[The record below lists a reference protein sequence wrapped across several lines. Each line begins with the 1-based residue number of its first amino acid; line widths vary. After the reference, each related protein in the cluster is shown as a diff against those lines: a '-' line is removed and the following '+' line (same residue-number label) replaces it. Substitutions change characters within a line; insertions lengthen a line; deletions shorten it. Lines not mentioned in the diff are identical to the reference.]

1 MNTPQYLLSGL
12 EKPSA
17 GTVNAPSRTE
27 RGFIFQDYN
36 LLEAM
41 TAADNALVS
50 ARLLG
55 RRVPRRWVRELFDD
69 LGLHGL
75 ERRLPHQLSGGQQQ
89 RVAIARVLLA
99 DVPYIFAD
107 EPTGALDPESSEVVL
122 THLRQAADAGA
133 VVVLV
138 THQDETV
145 LHRAGASGWQRR
157 MVGWWESAAVVAT
170 AGILTLVFT
179 VYGLAL
185 TNHVYFGAAWPTGW
199 WREVLWG
206 PLAVILAAMWLLVAG
221 VLGVTRPVIDHTSRD
236 SPVVRTAGQ
245 KPETP
250 SGETLRV

>member
-1 MNTPQYLLSGL
+1 MNTPQSPSLICTELTKRFGSTTVIDNVSLALPAGQVTALVGPSGAGKTTLLNLLSGL
-12 EKPSA
+12 EKPSR
-17 GTVNAPSRTE
+17 GTVSAPSRSE

-89 RVAIARVLLA
+89 RVTIARVLLA

-107 EPTGALDPESSEVVL
+107 EPTGALDPQSTEVVL

-138 THQDETV
+138 THQDETLHIADRV
-145 LHRAGASGWQRR
+145 LTVGGGAVR
-157 MVGWWESAAVVAT
+157 EAA
-170 AGILTLVFT
+170 
-179 VYGLAL
+179 
-185 TNHVYFGAAWPTGW
+185 HV
-199 WREVLWG
+199 
-206 PLAVILAAMWLLVAG
+206 
-221 VLGVTRPVIDHTSRD
+221 H
-236 SPVVRTAGQ
+236 
-245 KPETP
+245 
-250 SGETLRV
+250 

>member
-1 MNTPQYLLSGL
+1 MNTPQSPSLICTELTKRFGSTTVIDNVSLALPAGQVTALVGPSGAGKTTLLNLLSGL
-12 EKPSA
+12 EKPSG
-17 GTVNAPSRTE
+17 GTVSAPSRSE

-138 THQDETV
+138 THQDETLHFADRV
-145 LHRAGASGWQRR
+145 LTVGGGAVR
-157 MVGWWESAAVVAT
+157 EAA
-170 AGILTLVFT
+170 
-179 VYGLAL
+179 
-185 TNHVYFGAAWPTGW
+185 HV
-199 WREVLWG
+199 
-206 PLAVILAAMWLLVAG
+206 
-221 VLGVTRPVIDHTSRD
+221 H
-236 SPVVRTAGQ
+236 
-245 KPETP
+245 
-250 SGETLRV
+250 